1 MPQEKPAWMEYA
13 RELKIMRA
21 DTRGKHNN
29 EFASKNML
37 DELFDNADG
46 PDKAGMGVLTF
57 IEIKK
62 ALMDELNDRT
72 RLKNSDNLVQE
83 TVIEALR
90 RAFNAT
96 KNMVAQGGDPNTL
109 DREEMRIMLVYLERF
124 FQLLDMFNVIELD
137 KGKPATFKQGG
148 NEMPVC
154 VREKDFAL
162 AIPVVRSWGVTIEG
176 RAPDIFAELNKGLG
190 KMGFDEF
197 AHWALKTSL
206 GFGEAAIGNTAVSFA
221 AILTPEQQ
229 ARYDGLQYKSVQQ
242 KEAEEA
248 KALLEA
254 GISGAKAQ
262 MAKNAADKQ
271 AAMDLLKVLKPGD
284 RGYPTVAAR
293 GAPPS
298 SLAGRQ

>member
-1 MPQEKPAWMEYA
+1 MEYA

-96 KNMVAQGGDPNTL
+96 KNMVAQG
-109 DREEMRIMLVYLERF
+109 
-124 FQLLDMFNVIELD
+124 
-137 KGKPATFKQGG
+137 
-148 NEMPVC
+148 
-154 VREKDFAL
+154 
-162 AIPVVRSWGVTIEG
+162 
-176 RAPDIFAELNKGLG
+176 
-190 KMGFDEF
+190 
-197 AHWALKTSL
+197 
-206 GFGEAAIGNTAVSFA
+206 
-221 AILTPEQQ
+221 
-229 ARYDGLQYKSVQQ
+229 
-242 KEAEEA
+242 
-248 KALLEA
+248 
-254 GISGAKAQ
+254 
-262 MAKNAADKQ
+262 
-271 AAMDLLKVLKPGD
+271 
-284 RGYPTVAAR
+284 
-293 GAPPS
+293 
-298 SLAGRQ
+298 

>member
-1 MPQEKPAWMEYA
+1 MEYA

-21 DTRGKHNN
+21 DTRGKHSN

-109 DREEMRIMLVYLERF
+109 DREEMRIMLVYLVRVLVLEPMA
-124 FQLLDMFNVIELD
+124 L
-137 KGKPATFKQGG
+137 PAKIQRHQPRCDT
-148 NEMPVC
+148 MPAVTEPRISQP
-154 VREKDFAL
+154 VRE
-162 AIPVVRSWGVTIEG
+162 
-176 RAPDIFAELNKGLG
+176 
-190 KMGFDEF
+190 
-197 AHWALKTSL
+197 
-206 GFGEAAIGNTAVSFA
+206 
-221 AILTPEQQ
+221 
-229 ARYDGLQYKSVQQ
+229 
-242 KEAEEA
+242 
-248 KALLEA
+248 
-254 GISGAKAQ
+254 
-262 MAKNAADKQ
+262 
-271 AAMDLLKVLKPGD
+271 
-284 RGYPTVAAR
+284 
-293 GAPPS
+293 
-298 SLAGRQ
+298 

>member
-109 DREEMRIMLVYLERF
+109 DREEMRIMLVYLVRVLEPMA
-124 FQLLDMFNVIELD
+124 L
-137 KGKPATFKQGG
+137 PAKILRHQPRCRT
-148 NEMPVC
+148 MP
-154 VREKDFAL
+154 
-162 AIPVVRSWGVTIEG
+162 
-176 RAPDIFAELNKGLG
+176 
-190 KMGFDEF
+190 
-197 AHWALKTSL
+197 
-206 GFGEAAIGNTAVSFA
+206 AVSEPR
-221 AILTPEQQ
+221 I
-229 ARYDGLQYKSVQQ
+229 
-242 KEAEEA
+242 
-248 KALLEA
+248 
-254 GISGAKAQ
+254 
-262 MAKNAADKQ
+262 
-271 AAMDLLKVLKPGD
+271 
-284 RGYPTVAAR
+284 
-293 GAPPS
+293 
-298 SLAGRQ
+298 